1 MSCPVAPISAYLLRA
16 FHVSLVTRHS
26 GGGGGGGGWGG
37 GDRYQDP
44 WDAAAEGTRLGMDFR
59 GCLWTCQMGH
69 GNLYCHPQT
78 CH

>member
-26 GGGGGGGGWGG
+26 GGRGGGLGG

-44 WDAAAEGTRLGMDFR
+44 YYTVLVWFR
-59 GCLWTCQMGH
+59 GTC
-69 GNLYCHPQT
+69 
-78 CH
+78 